1 MRVAV
6 DLTSLADNFSGIERY
21 AAELSRALL
30 NIDDKND
37 YILVFKEGV
46 HSALSS
52 VVNKNNVC
60 IKVLPRGKMGKL
72 LFSQLTLPFAL
83 MKLKADIAIFPAFPT
98 PLLYVRKAISTIHDL
113 CWLDAPET
121 MLPKSRIYWKVLDSV
136 NIFRNLK
143 ILTVSQF
150 SKSRIV
156 DVYKVPED
164 KVVVT
169 NCGVDSSLFNRK
181 KAASVSFSSLKD
193 KYSLPDKYI
202 LTLSTIEPRKNIPL
216 LIEAWVKACNKFDYN
231 EDLVL
236 AGRKGWK
243 QESLLAC
250 VPSTLLNRIHFT
262 GFVDNDDLPALYA
275 HSKLFVFP
283 SVYEGFG
290 LPPVE
295 AAYSGAHVLC
305 SDIPCHREICGTGVD
320 YFKSNDCDDLLNRL
334 LLSDGP
340 HKRCP
345 SVKHYSWD
353 CSAIKLKNI
362 IDNDI
367 SKG

>member
-1 MRVAV
+1 MRVAI

-37 YILVFKEGV
+37 YIFVFKADV
-46 HSALSS
+46 HPALSS
-52 VVNKNNVC
+52 VVNKDNVC

-72 LFSQLTLPFAL
+72 FFSQLTLPFAL
-83 MKLKADIAIFPAFPT
+83 MQLKADIAIFPAFPT

-136 NIFRNLK
+136 NVMRNKK

-150 SKSRIV
+150 SKSRITN
-156 DVYKVPED
+156 VYKVPED

-169 NCGVDSSLFNRK
+169 NCGVDSKLFNQQ
-181 KAASVSFSSLKD
+181 KAASVSFASLKE

-202 LTLSTIEPRKNIPL
+202 LTLSTIEPRKNISL
-216 LIEAWVKACNKFDYN
+216 LIEAWTKACSKFDYDR
-231 EDLVL
+231 DLVL

-243 QESLLAC
+243 QESLLEC

-262 GFVDNDDLPALYA
+262 GFVANDDLPALYA
-275 HSKLFVFP
+275 HSELFVFP

-295 AAYSGAHVLC
+295 AAYSGARVLC
-305 SDIPCHREICGTGVD
+305 SDIPCHKEICGNGVD
-320 YFKSNDCDDLLNRL
+320 YFKSNDCDDLLNHL
-334 LLSDGP
+334 LMANNSQ
-340 HKRCP
+340 KQYP
-345 SVKHYSWD
+345 SIRDYSWD
-353 CSAIKLKNI
+353 CSAMELKKI
-362 IDNDI
+362 IDAGVN
-367 SKG
+367 KG

>member
-1 MRVAV
+1 MRVAI
-6 DLTSLADNFSGIERY
+6 DLTALADNFSGIERY

-30 NIDDKND
+30 DIDDKNF
-37 YILVFKEGV
+37 YFLVFKEDV
-46 HSALSS
+46 HPALTS
-52 VVNKNNVC
+52 VVNKDNVC
-60 IKVLPRGKMGKL
+60 IKVLPRGKMSKL
-72 LFSQLTLPFAL
+72 FFSQLSLPFAL
-83 MKLKADIAIFPAFPT
+83 MRLKVDVAVFPAFPA

-121 MLPKSRIYWKVLDSV
+121 MLRKSRTYWKVLDSV
-136 NIFRNLK
+136 NICRNVK

-156 DVYKVPED
+156 NVYKVPED

-181 KAASVSFSSLKD
+181 IAASMPFSSLKE

-202 LTLSTIEPRKNIPL
+202 LTLSTIEPRKNIAL
-216 LIEAWVKACNKFDYN
+216 LIEAWVKACSKFDYK

-243 QESLLAC
+243 QESLLAS

-262 GFVDNDDLPALYA
+262 GFVDNGDLPALYA
-275 HSKLFVFP
+275 HSRLFVFP

-295 AAYSGAHVLC
+295 AVYSGAHVLC

-320 YFKSNDCDDLLNRL
+320 YFKSNDCDDLLNHL
-334 LLSDGP
+334 LISDGSY
-340 HKRCP
+340 KQ
-345 SVKHYSWD
+345 
-353 CSAIKLKNI
+353 CSAIKDYSWDRSAIELKNI
-362 IDNDI
+362 IDTDI

>member
-1 MRVAV
+1 MRVAI
-6 DLTSLADNFSGIERY
+6 DLTALADNFSGIERY
-21 AAELSRALL
+21 AAELSCALL
-30 NIDDKND
+30 DIDDEND

-46 HSALSS
+46 HPALSS
-52 VVNKNNVC
+52 MVDKDNVC

-72 LFSQLTLPFAL
+72 FFSQLTLPFAL
-83 MKLKADIAIFPAFPT
+83 MSLMADVAVFPAFPA

-136 NIFRNLK
+136 NVLRNVK
-143 ILTVSQF
+143 VLTVSQF

-156 DVYKVPED
+156 AVYKVPED

-169 NCGVDSSLFNRK
+169 NCGVDSNLFNRK
-181 KAASVSFSSLKD
+181 RATSVSFSLLKE
-193 KYSLPDKYI
+193 KYSLPNEYI

-216 LIEAWVKACNKFDYN
+216 LIGAWAKACEKFGYDS
-231 EDLVL
+231 DLVL

-243 QESLLAC
+243 QESLLEC
-250 VPSTLLNRIHFT
+250 VPSALLNRIHFT

-305 SDIPCHREICGTGVD
+305 SDIPCHREICGNGVD
-320 YFKSNDCDDLLNRL
+320 YFKSNDCDDLLNHL
-334 LLSDGP
+334 LMPSDFRKQ
-340 HKRCP
+340 HASIKA
-345 SVKHYSWD
+345 YSWK
-353 CSAIKLKNI
+353 CSAIKLKSI
-362 IDNDI
+362 FDNDI
-367 SKG
+367 SKS